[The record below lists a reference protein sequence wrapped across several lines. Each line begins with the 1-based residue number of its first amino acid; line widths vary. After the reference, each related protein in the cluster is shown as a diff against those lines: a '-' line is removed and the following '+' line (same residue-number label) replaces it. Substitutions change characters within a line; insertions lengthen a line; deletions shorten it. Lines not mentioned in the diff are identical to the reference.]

1 MDDDK
6 DEEKVQKLAQADF
19 DERLGG
25 ESPPPPL
32 VVPVPPPGTRRYVPP
47 KEGPES

>member
-1 MDDDK
+1 MDDK
-6 DEEKVQKLAQADF
+6 DEEKVQELAQEDY

-25 ESPPPPL
+25 ENPPPPL

-47 KEGPES
+47 AKEKE